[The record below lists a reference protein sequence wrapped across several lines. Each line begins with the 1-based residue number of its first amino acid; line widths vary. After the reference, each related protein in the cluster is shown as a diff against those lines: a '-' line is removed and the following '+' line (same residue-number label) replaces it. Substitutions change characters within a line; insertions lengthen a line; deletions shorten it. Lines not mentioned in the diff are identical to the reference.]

1 MATFLRPLSY
11 KYQWIYDTVS
21 RLAAIPVGGESQFR
35 QLALENLAINR
46 DSKILDLC
54 CGKGQSTKFLVN
66 YSQDVTGLDAS
77 AYALEKAGQNVPQA
91 NYIEGL
97 AQKLPFD
104 DRTFDIV
111 HTSAALHE
119 MTPQELEEILGE
131 VYRVLKPQGI
141 FTFVDL
147 HKPSN
152 LLFMPSLAMFMWL
165 FETETAW
172 QFIYTDIAEKLSEAH
187 FKVINKKLYAGGSLQ
202 VIQAQKLS

>member
-11 KYQWIYDTVS
+11 KYQWIYDTIS
-21 RLAAIPVGGESQFR
+21 RVAAIPVGGESKFR
-35 QLALENLAINR
+35 QLALENLAINN
-46 DSKILDLC
+46 DSRILDLC

-77 AYALEKAGQNVPQA
+77 VYALEKARQNVPQA
-91 NYIEGL
+91 NYLEGL

-111 HTSAALHE
+111 HTSVALHE
-119 MTPQELEEILGE
+119 MTLPELEEILRE
-131 VYRVLKPQGI
+131 VYRVLKAQGI

-172 QFIYTDIAEKLSEAH
+172 QFINTDVSEKLSEAH
-187 FKVINKKLYAGGSLQ
+187 FQVIKKKLYAGGSLQ